1 MTQPSRRDPA
11 PADPPRQPPVEPDDV
26 DYGHGAVE
34 GEPGGAQPGP
44 SHPPADPPETP
55 HPADAPVP
63 VPSKR

>member
-1 MTQPSRRDPA
+1 MTKRSPRRRPA
-11 PADPPRQPPVEPDDV
+11 AVPEKDRPKVVPDV

-44 SHPPADPPETP
+44 SRPPAPQPSTP

-63 VPSKR
+63 VPAKR